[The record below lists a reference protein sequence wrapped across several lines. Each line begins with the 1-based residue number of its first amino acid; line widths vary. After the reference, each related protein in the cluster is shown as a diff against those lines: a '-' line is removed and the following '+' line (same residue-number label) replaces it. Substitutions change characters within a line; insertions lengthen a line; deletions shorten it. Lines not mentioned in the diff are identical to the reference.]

1 MSGTLSFLT
10 APPGFEPSLQF
21 SFTPVQGSVGLY
33 TLTAADDETRRV
45 FVVDAAIYLPDY
57 MPSLNSGQAEALGLA
72 SGADARVYV
81 VANAAESGTTVNLL
95 APIVVNAATDSAAQ
109 FILDG
114 DWPLRA
120 PLGA

>member
-1 MSGTLSFLT
+1 MSALSFV
-10 APPGFEPSLQF
+10 ASPPGFEPSLQF
-21 SFTPVQGSVGLY
+21 EFAPVPDSVGLY
-33 TLTAADDETRRV
+33 TLTAADDAARRV

-57 MPSLNSGQAEALGLA
+57 APSLSTQQGESLGLR
-72 SGADARVYV
+72 SGADAQVYV

-95 APIVVNAATDSAAQ
+95 APIVVNAATNTAAQ